1 MTICVVAMD
10 RYRQLLQLVR
20 SFEEDFRKFYEKQNI
35 SAGIRLRKH
44 MQELRRFAKD
54 VRDEVQQLRREW
66 RQEKQQKGE

>member
-1 MTICVVAMD
+1 
-10 RYRQLLQLVR
+10 
-20 SFEEDFRKFYEKQNI
+20 
-35 SAGIRLRKH
+35 